1 MCVFFEL
8 YFAKK
13 RPMKPKKFNIAVICM
28 LLALFLPP
36 RCSVL
41 HAQQTKEK
49 SFFERLFKQRD
60 KHKKEKKQRKVVSV
74 DKQKALSD
82 EAFMVLDK
90 TFFDFGQLQQGA
102 DTHAVFTIKNMG
114 MQDLYILDVE
124 LSCGCLDVEFDKG
137 PVGFGQTSQIKIK
150 YNTNIVGQ
158 ISRSITVL
166 SNDKKKERMT
176 LLLTGEVAPLQS
188 GQRKE

>member
-1 MCVFFEL
+1 
-8 YFAKK
+8 
-13 RPMKPKKFNIAVICM
+13 MKLKKFNIAVICM
-28 LLALFLPP
+28 LLALFLTPKG
-36 RCSVL
+36 SVL

-60 KHKKEKKQRKVVSV
+60 KYKKEKKQRKVAPVE
-74 DKQKALSD
+74 KQKALSE

-102 DTHAVFTIKNMG
+102 DTQAVFTIKNMG
-114 MQDLYILDVE
+114 MQDLYILEVE
-124 LSCGCLDVEFDKG
+124 LSCGCLNVEFDKE
-137 PVGFGQTSQIKIK
+137 PIGFGQTGQIKIK

-158 ISRSITVL
+158 INRSITVL

-176 LLLTGEVAPLQS
+176 LLLTGEVALLQS
-188 GQRKE
+188 EQRKE